1 VKGLIFTELLA
12 MADEA
17 VGEDRVDHV
26 ISGCPLSGGG
36 AYSAVGNYPS
46 SDLIALVQGFSGET
60 GLSVEALQKAF
71 GHWMLK
77 YFSSSYTHFFIT
89 KRTAFELLESVEEEI
104 HVEVKKLHQDV
115 DLPTFVSVF
124 PQPGVM
130 VLTYRSRRGLVDFCE
145 GLIEATL
152 DHYGEKGTITRKVSQ
167 DGNLTISEFT
177 ITLEA
182 VK

>member
-1 VKGLIFTELLA
+1 MKGLIFTELLA

-71 GHWMLK
+71 GHWMP
-77 YFSSSYTHFFIT
+77 SDAHRHRIMIPSN
-89 KRTAFELLESVEEEI
+89 
-104 HVEVKKLHQDV
+104 
-115 DLPTFVSVF
+115 
-124 PQPGVM
+124 PG
-130 VLTYRSRRGLVDFCE
+130 RDSIIRR
-145 GLIEATL
+145 
-152 DHYGEKGTITRKVSQ
+152 H
-167 DGNLTISEFT
+167 
-177 ITLEA
+177 
-182 VK
+182 